1 MRGEPKRGGRVL
13 TPRVVEAAL
22 ALLVA
27 AGLGL
32 VWLVAS
38 AAGLAVSLFA
48 ISVASVALLL
58 VTEQGKKRRWSLR

>member
-1 MRGEPKRGGRVL
+1 MRGESRQRRRVL
-13 TPRVVEAAL
+13 TPRVVEATL
-22 ALLVA
+22 ALLAA

-48 ISVASVALLL
+48 ISVASVA
-58 VTEQGKKRRWSLR
+58 VFVVVEIGNRRRWSLR